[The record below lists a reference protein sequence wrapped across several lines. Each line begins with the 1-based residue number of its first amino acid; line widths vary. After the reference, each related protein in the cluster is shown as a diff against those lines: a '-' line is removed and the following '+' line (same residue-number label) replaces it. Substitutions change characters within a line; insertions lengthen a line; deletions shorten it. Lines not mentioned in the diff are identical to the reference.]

1 MSYKHLKDW
10 RIRTKLRIVE
20 AMGGK
25 CVCCAYN
32 KHYSAL
38 ELHHLDPSIKE
49 FTLGGIRARP
59 KSWSIIVNELRKC
72 VLVCCLCHREIEA
85 GIRQLPE
92 SYAMFNEEF
101 SNYEQAKPKGFCS
114 VCNNEYE
121 NKSKHQR
128 FCSSEC
134 AKKHRRKVTI
144 RPTKDEILLLLQTM
158 SMEAVG
164 RKYGVTGN
172 AVRKWIK

>member
-1 MSYKHLKDW
+1 MSYKNLKDW

-25 CVCCAYN
+25 CVCCTYN

-49 FTLGGIRARP
+49 FSLGGIRARP
-59 KSWSIIVNELRKC
+59 KSWDKIVDELRKC

-85 GIRQLPE
+85 GIRQLPDTFPRFDE
-92 SYAMFNEEF
+92 SYA
-101 SNYEQAKPKGFCS
+101 NYEKAKPKGFCS
-114 VCNNEYE
+114 ACNTEYDK
-121 NKSKHQR
+121 KSKHQR

-134 AKKHRRKVTI
+134 AQAHRRKVV
-144 RPTKDEILLLLQTM
+144 RPLKDEVLELLKTM

-164 RKYGVTGN
+164 RRYGVTGN